1 MSERRR
7 QFATITARTVALVCL
22 ALLPACA
29 ARMDVAGR
37 EWTKPNIGL
46 SQVTSDEYQC
56 VWEADRFARTPDF
69 IVGGWF
75 DVARYTIEEGR
86 RESGFE
92 RCMTSR
98 GYKPVS

>member
-1 MSERRR
+1 MKPAWWMGVVV
-7 QFATITARTVALVCL
+7 ATG
-22 ALLPACA
+22 LLTGCA
-29 ARMDVAGR
+29 ARMDISAR

-46 SQVTSDEYQC
+46 SQVTRDEYQC
-56 VWEADRFARTPDF
+56 VWESDTSRRTPDL

-75 DVARYTIEEGR
+75 DIARYVIEESR
-86 RESGFE
+86 RQGGFE